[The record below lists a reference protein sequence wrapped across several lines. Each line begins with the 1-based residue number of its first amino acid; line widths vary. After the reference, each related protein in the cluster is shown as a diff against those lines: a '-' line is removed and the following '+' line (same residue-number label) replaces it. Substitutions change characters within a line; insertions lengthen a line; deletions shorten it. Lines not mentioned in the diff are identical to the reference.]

1 MHAVIKTAHHAGN
14 PEPYVFIQIRTLE
27 NSQHDPPTQYLEILA
42 GGGLGITTVK
52 ALAGVADLLE
62 EAWTSTQTGIETL
75 ARWESRKNGDGD
87 DG

>member
-27 NSQHDPPTQYLEILA
+27 NSEHDPPTKYLEILA
-42 GGGLGITTVK
+42 GGGLGINTTK
-52 ALAGVADLLE
+52 KLTQVADLLE
-62 EAWTSTQTGIETL
+62 EAWTAAQTGIETL
-75 ARWESRKNGDGD
+75 TRWESRTNGDGD